1 MKILVTA
8 FEPFDKEPINPTMLM
23 LERLPVDFDGHEIMK
38 QVLPTVFGE
47 SAEIALTRITEFE
60 PDAVLCLGQAGGRA
74 AMTLERVAI
83 NINDASIPDNAGV
96 QPVDEPVVPDGPA
109 AYFSTLPN
117 KAIVSAMREAGIPAA
132 ISNSAGTYV
141 CNQIL
146 YAVLHFIAENS
157 LPAKAG
163 FMHVP
168 YLPVQVADKPN
179 MPSMSLVDMVRAL
192 EIAIQVI
199 SGDRI

>member
-1 MKILVTA
+1 MKIFVTA

-23 LERLPVDFDGHEIMK
+23 LERLPKDFDGHEILK
-38 QVLPTVFGE
+38 QVLPTTFGE
-47 SAEIALTRITEFE
+47 SAEIAMARIAEFE

-83 NINDASIPDNAGV
+83 NVNDATIPDNAGA
-96 QPVDEPVVPDGPA
+96 QPVDEPIVPNGPV

-132 ISNSAGTYV
+132 ISNTAGTYV

-146 YAVLHFIAENS
+146 YAVLHFIAENK

-168 YLPVQVADKPN
+168 YLPVQVADKPS
-179 MPSMSLVDMVRAL
+179 MPSMSLEDMVRAL
-192 EIAIQVI
+192 EIAIRAI
-199 SGDRI
+199 SGERI

>member
-23 LERLPVDFDGHEIMK
+23 LERLPADFDGHEIMK
-38 QVLPTVFGE
+38 QVLPTTFGE
-47 SAEIALTRITEFE
+47 SAEIALVRITEFE

-83 NINDASIPDNAGV
+83 NINDASIPDNAGA

-146 YAVLHFIAENS
+146 YAVLHFITENK
-157 LPAKAG
+157 LQAKAG

-179 MPSMSLVDMVRAL
+179 MPSMSLDDMVRAL
-192 EIAIQVI
+192 EIAIRVI

>member
-1 MKILVTA
+1 MKCLVTA

-23 LERLPVDFDGHEIMK
+23 LEHLTKDLDGHEILK
-38 QVLPTVFGE
+38 QVLPTTFGE
-47 SAEIALTRITEFE
+47 SAEIALARIAEVE
-60 PDAVLCLGQAGGRA
+60 PDVVLCLGQAGGRA

-83 NINDASIPDNAGV
+83 NINDATIPDNAGA
-96 QPVDEPVVPDGPA
+96 QPVDEPIVPDGPA

-117 KAIVSAMREAGIPAA
+117 KAVVKAMREAGIPAA

-146 YAVLHFIAENS
+146 YAVLHFIAENK
-157 LPAKAG
+157 LPTKAG

-168 YLPVQVADKPN
+168 YLPVQVVEKPS
-179 MPSMSLVDMVRAL
+179 MPSMSLDDMVRAL
-192 EIAIQVI
+192 EVAIRVI
-199 SGDRI
+199 SSDRI

>member
-8 FEPFDKEPINPTMLM
+8 FEPFDKEPINPTMMM
-23 LERLPVDFDGHEIMK
+23 LERLSSDFGGHEIIK
-38 QVLPTVFGE
+38 QVLPTTFGE
-47 SAEIALTRITEFE
+47 SAEIALARIAEFE

-83 NINDASIPDNAGV
+83 NVNDATIPDNAGA
-96 QPVDEPVVPDGPA
+96 QPVDEPVVPDGPV

-163 FMHVP
+163 FMHAP
-168 YLPVQVADKPN
+168 YLPVQVAGKPN
-179 MPSMSLVDMVRAL
+179 MPSMNLDDMVRAL
-192 EIAIQVI
+192 EIAIRVI

>member
-8 FEPFDKEPINPTMLM
+8 FEPFDNEPINPTMLM
-23 LERLPVDFDGHEIMK
+23 LERLPVDYDGHEIFK
-38 QVLPTVFGE
+38 LVLPTVFGK
-47 SAEIALTRITEFE
+47 SAEIALAQIAAFE
-60 PDAVLCLGQAGGRA
+60 PEAVLSLGQAGGRA
-74 AMTLERVAI
+74 VMTLERVAI
-83 NINDASIPDNAGV
+83 NVNDATIPDNAGA
-96 QPVDEPVVPDGPA
+96 QPVDEPIVPDGPA

-117 KAIVSAMREAGIPAA
+117 KAIVTAMREAGIPAA

-146 YAVLHFIAENS
+146 YAVLHCIAENK

-179 MPSMSLVDMVRAL
+179 MPSMSQDDMVRAL
-192 EIAIQVI
+192 EIAIRVI
-199 SGDRI
+199 SRDGI

>member
-1 MKILVTA
+1 MKCLVTA

-23 LERLPVDFDGHEIMK
+23 LERLTKDLDGHEILK
-38 QVLPTVFGE
+38 QVLPTTFGE
-47 SAEIALTRITEFE
+47 SAEIALARIAEVE
-60 PDAVLCLGQAGGRA
+60 PDVVLCLGQAGGRA

-83 NINDASIPDNAGV
+83 NINDATIPDNAGA
-96 QPVDEPVVPDGPA
+96 QPVDEPIVPDGPA

-117 KAIVSAMREAGIPAA
+117 KAIVKAMREAGIPAA

-146 YAVLHFIAENS
+146 YAVLHFIAENK
-157 LPAKAG
+157 LPTKAG

-168 YLPVQVADKPN
+168 YLPVQVAEKPS
-179 MPSMSLVDMVRAL
+179 MPSMSLEDMVRAL
-192 EIAIQVI
+192 EVAIRVI
-199 SGDRI
+199 SSDRI

>member
-1 MKILVTA
+1 MKCLVTA

-23 LERLPVDFDGHEIMK
+23 LERLTKDLDGHEILK
-38 QVLPTVFGE
+38 QVLPTTFGE
-47 SAEIALTRITEFE
+47 SAEIALARIAEVE
-60 PDAVLCLGQAGGRA
+60 PDVVLCLGQAGGRA

-83 NINDASIPDNAGV
+83 NINDATIPDNAGA
-96 QPVDEPVVPDGPA
+96 QPVDEPIVPDGPA

-117 KAIVSAMREAGIPAA
+117 KAIVKAMREAGIPAA

-146 YAVLHFIAENS
+146 YAVLHFIAENK
-157 LPAKAG
+157 LPTKAG

-168 YLPVQVADKPN
+168 YLPVQVVEKPS
-179 MPSMSLVDMVRAL
+179 MPSMSLDDMVRAL
-192 EIAIQVI
+192 EVAIRAI
-199 SGDRI
+199 SSDRI

>member
-8 FEPFDKEPINPTMLM
+8 FEPFDKEPINPTMMM
-23 LERLPVDFDGHEIMK
+23 LERLSSDFGGHEIIK
-38 QVLPTVFGE
+38 QVLPTTFGE
-47 SAEIALTRITEFE
+47 SAEIALARIAEFE

-83 NINDASIPDNAGV
+83 NVNDATIPDNAGA
-96 QPVDEPVVPDGPA
+96 QPVDEPVVPDGPV
-109 AYFSTLPN
+109 AYFSTFPN
-117 KAIVSAMREAGIPAA
+117 KAIVSALREAGIPAA

-163 FMHVP
+163 FMHAP
-168 YLPVQVADKPN
+168 YLPVQVAGKPN
-179 MPSMSLVDMVRAL
+179 MPSMNLDDMVRAL
-192 EIAIQVI
+192 EIAIRVI

>member
-8 FEPFDKEPINPTMLM
+8 IEPIDKEPINPTMMM
-23 LERLPVDFDGHEIMK
+23 LERLSSDFGGHEIIK
-38 QVLPTVFGE
+38 QVLPTTFGE
-47 SAEIALTRITEFE
+47 SAEIALARIAEFE

-83 NINDASIPDNAGV
+83 NVNDATIPDNAGA
-96 QPVDEPVVPDGPA
+96 QPVDEPVVPDGPV
-109 AYFSTLPN
+109 AYFSTFPN
-117 KAIVSAMREAGIPAA
+117 KAIVSALREAGIPAA

-163 FMHVP
+163 FMHAP
-168 YLPVQVADKPN
+168 YLPVQVAGKPN
-179 MPSMSLVDMVRAL
+179 MPSMNLDDMVRAL
-192 EIAIQVI
+192 EIAIRVI